1 MANVLYTASAT
12 AHGGRSGKVT
22 SENGHLTLD
31 LTVPKELGGPGGA
44 GTDPE
49 QLFAAGYAACFMSA
63 LSLVGRRA
71 KVSMADATVT
81 GEVSLSPNGA
91 GGFVLGVNLIV
102 ALPGVDR
109 EVANQLIAQAHQV
122 CPYSNAT
129 RGNIEVGLVLA
140 DEVAS
145 S

>member
-1 MANVLYTASAT
+1 MTNVLYTASAT

-22 SENGHLTLD
+22 SENGNLTLD
-31 LTVPKELGGPGGA
+31 LTMPKALGGPGGA

-63 LSLVGRRA
+63 LTLVGRRA
-71 KVSMADATVT
+71 KVTLNDATVT
-81 GEVSLSPNGA
+81 GEVNLSPNGA
-91 GGFVLGVNLIV
+91 GGFLLSATLRI

-109 EVANQLIAQAHQV
+109 DVANQLIAQAHQV

-129 RGNIEVGLVLA
+129 RGNMEVELVLA
-140 DEVAS
+140 D
-145 S
+145 

>member
-1 MANVLYTASAT
+1 MTNVLYTAAAT

-22 SENGHLTLD
+22 SENGNLSLD
-31 LTVPKELGGPGGA
+31 LTVPKALGGPGGA

-71 KVSMADATVT
+71 RVTLNDATVT
-81 GEVSLSPNGA
+81 GEVSLSPNAA
-91 GGFVLGVNLIV
+91 GGFVLSARLII

-109 EVANQLIAQAHQV
+109 EVASQLIDQAHQV

-129 RGNIEVGLVLA
+129 RGNIEVELVLA
-140 DEVAS
+140 D
-145 S
+145 